1 MAVAGSYE
9 IALCQ
14 WGVLGNRIVVPDEVV
29 IEPKAEVVKVPPTFA
44 ENLQPISVIL
54 DEASTWVL
62 PEVIVGSAAL
72 DEVLVIPNSSLNN
85 VIDYDAQ
92 T

>member
-1 MAVAGSYE
+1 MQA
-9 IALCQ
+9 
-14 WGVLGNRIVVPDEVV
+14 
-29 IEPKAEVVKVPPTFA
+29 PPTFA
-44 ENLQPISVIL
+44 EDLQPISVVL